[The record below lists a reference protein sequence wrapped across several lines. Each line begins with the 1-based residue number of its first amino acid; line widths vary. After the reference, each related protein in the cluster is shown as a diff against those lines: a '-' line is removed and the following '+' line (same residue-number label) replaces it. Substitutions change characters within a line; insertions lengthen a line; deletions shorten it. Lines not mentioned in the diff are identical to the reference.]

1 MHRFSWD
8 MKYQPLGE
16 GGGGRGGGGAGGA
29 VPHRTY
35 PSVSAPWAPPGS
47 YKVRLT
53 AGGKALTQPLELH
66 LDPRVNAQSLGVQTL
81 IRLTKEMYD
90 GALKAHAA
98 AEDARALSA
107 KLESTQDATAESLK
121 KQIAD
126 LGAASAP
133 VGGGRGGGRG
143 GGGRGGRGGGP
154 QAAGTNGLD
163 ALSAQM
169 MAAAMSMQAA
179 EAAPTAREVAACAE
193 AQREFTAIMAKWT
206 AIKTQAASVK

>member
-1 MHRFSWD
+1 
-8 MKYQPLGE
+8 
-16 GGGGRGGGGAGGA
+16 
-29 VPHRTY
+29 
-35 PSVSAPWAPPGS
+35 VSAPWAPPGS
-47 YKVRLT
+47 YKARLT

-81 IRLTKEMYD
+81 NRLTKEMYD
-90 GALKAHAA
+90 GALKSHAA
-98 AEDARALSA
+98 AEEARALSA
-107 KLESTQDATAESLK
+107 KLESAQGATAETLK

-126 LGAASAP
+126 LGPASAP
-133 VGGGRGGGRG
+133 AGGGR

-163 ALSAQM
+163 AVSAQM

-193 AQREFTAIMAKWT
+193 AQRQFAAIMAKWT